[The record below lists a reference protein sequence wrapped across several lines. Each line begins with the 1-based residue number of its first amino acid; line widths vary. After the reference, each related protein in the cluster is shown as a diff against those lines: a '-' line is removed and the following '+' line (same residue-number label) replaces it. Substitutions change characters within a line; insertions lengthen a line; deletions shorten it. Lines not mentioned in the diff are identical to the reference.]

1 MKSYGLKTVI
11 SERKMKDFFGHLV
24 QERDS
29 QIQQLRDEVRSLQ
42 EKCQAA
48 RAKERGS
55 FSNQCYITVFASF
68 LVKKIPLSR
77 RVEYVMDGC
86 RQ

>member
-1 MKSYGLKTVI
+1 MKSYGLKTVV

-48 RAKERGS
+48 RGEALAIS
-55 FSNQCYITVFASF
+55 VTLLF
-68 LVKKIPLSR
+68 LR
-77 RVEYVMDGC
+77 HC
-86 RQ
+86 W